1 MTGGRSKGRYLHK
14 PHIVGDEITV
24 HYRFHPLAGQ
34 RVTGVERRSWRG
46 NPVPVIADAQ
56 GVEATAMGPGQ
67 RTAAVVPVEGR
78 VSVAVALGDGR
89 CSPAWYL
96 WENSR
101 AIALASARSARRRH
115 RMNERAVARWL
126 NTDLRMLV
134 FNVIGGALFFWF
146 SC

>member
-1 MTGGRSKGRYLHK
+1 MTGGRSRGRYLHK

-34 RVTGVERRSWRG
+34 RVTGVERRGGAPVLARQSD
-46 NPVPVIADAQ
+46 PVPVIADAQ

-96 WENSR
+96 WRTRGRLRWR
-101 AIALASARSARRRH
+101 APGVR
-115 RMNERAVARWL
+115 
-126 NTDLRMLV
+126 
-134 FNVIGGALFFWF
+134 GGGTG
-146 SC
+146 